1 MFLIFNK
8 PNKGTSIS
16 NSIKLFLNSIGASI
30 FIKSKTTVILSN
42 FKKSVMTDAPSVIIL
57 K

>member
-1 MFLIFNK
+1 
-8 PNKGTSIS
+8 
-16 NSIKLFLNSIGASI
+16 LNSIGASI